1 MSTELALINKFRGL
15 PTELA
20 HLICLFTG
28 KFIIDINGKLKSII
42 NVDDFQNIQTHLL
55 IQQYHLD
62 KYLFQWFTMNQ
73 KIRFIQSLYSGRLLE
88 PEERVKE
95 EVLSIQNVEF
105 EKQSFLFT
113 KPSEMEEVMIP
124 DKVDL
129 KTFCNECCFKRL
141 LTKNP
146 KKKPEESSLP
156 IRQSPIGV
164 FVNFNFGY
172 HAVYY
177 NFNNIKIYIKKF
189 GIKRKVS
196 CDTCVGCNNPLLPT
210 KTKSFQEKK
219 HKTPVVHRVKKP
231 KVIKN
236 FRRLN

>member
-1 MSTELALINKFRGL
+1 
-15 PTELA
+15 
-20 HLICLFTG
+20 
-28 KFIIDINGKLKSII
+28 
-42 NVDDFQNIQTHLL
+42 
-55 IQQYHLD
+55 
-62 KYLFQWFTMNQ
+62 MNQ
-73 KIRFIQSLYSGRLLE
+73 KIRFIQSLYSGRMLE
-88 PEERVKE
+88 QEERVKE
-95 EVLSIQNVEF
+95 EVLSIQNVNF

-113 KPSEMEEVMIP
+113 NPSEMEDVMIP

-129 KTFCNECCFKRL
+129 NKYCDECCFKKL

-146 KKKPEESSLP
+146 KKNPEESSLP
-156 IRQSPIGV
+156 IRQTPVINGGM

-177 NFNNIKIYIKKF
+177 TFNNIKIHIKKF
-189 GIKRKVS
+189 GIKKRVS
-196 CDTCVGCNNPLLPT
+196 CNTCISCNNPLLPT

-219 HKTPVVHRVKKP
+219 HKTPVVYRVKKP

>member
-1 MSTELALINKFRGL
+1 MSTELALINKYRGL

-20 HLICLFTG
+20 NLICLFTG

-42 NVDDFQNIQTHLL
+42 NVDDFKNIQTHLL

-73 KIRFIQSLYSGRLLE
+73 KIRFIQSLYSGRMLE
-88 PEERVKE
+88 QEERVKQ

-105 EKQSFLFT
+105 EKQPFLFT
-113 KPSEMEEVMIP
+113 KPSEMEDVMIP

-129 KTFCNECCFKRL
+129 NIFCNECCFKML

-146 KKKPEESSLP
+146 KKKPEETSLP
-156 IRQSPIGV
+156 IRESPPIGV
-164 FVNFNFGY
+164 FGNWIFGY
-172 HAVYY
+172 WH
-177 NFNNIKIYIKKF
+177 FDNIKKGFKKKGF
-189 GIKRKVS
+189 KKKVS
-196 CDTCVGCNNPLLPT
+196 CDTCAICDNSLFPKKPT
-210 KTKSFQEKK
+210 FVQEKI
-219 HKTPVVHRVKKP
+219 HKTPVDHCVKKP